1 MRHRVILCIGG
12 FIMLWNMQELLQLIK
27 DDLDLTDLPNV
38 LTDEMLQRH
47 IELSSLKE
55 MSIIYPRIEKFKIGT
70 HDMVHPEDMYAPKHR
85 GIEYNIPKWFLMQ
98 FKPVTLIDVDPISY
112 NESYGSLLPYSIGY
126 EPDDLIGAVAGVK
139 AMAGMSGNIVNSP
152 TPEYDNA
159 RQVIKIYSGW
169 SENNWEVTMGV
180 QHDPNLQT
188 IPDTAAITFR
198 QLATYDTGAYIYSKI
213 FRKDG
218 VETGVGSIT
227 LNLDKLRDCQQK
239 HDDLLKDLMD
249 EVSLDMDT
257 VEFF

>member
-1 MRHRVILCIGG
+1 
-12 FIMLWNMQELLQLIK
+12 MLWNMQELLQLIK

-55 MSIIYPRIEKFKIGT
+55 MSVIYPRHEKFKMGYR
-70 HDMVHPEDMYAPKHR
+70 DMVDPDDIYAPKHR
-85 GIEYNIPKWFLMQ
+85 GVEYNIPKWFLMQ
-98 FKPVTLIDVDPISY
+98 FKPVTLIAVEPISY

-126 EPDDLIGAVAGVK
+126 EPDDMINAVAGIK
-139 AMAGMSGNIVNSP
+139 AMAGMAGNIVNAP

-159 RQVIKIYSGW
+159 RQIIKLYNGW
-169 SENNWEVTMGV
+169 SRNTWEVTMGV

-188 IPDTAAITFR
+188 IPDTASITFR

-249 EVSLDMDT
+249 EASLDIDT
-257 VEFF
+257 MVFY

>member
-1 MRHRVILCIGG
+1 
-12 FIMLWNMQELLQLIK
+12 MLWNMQELLQLIK

-38 LTDEMLQRH
+38 LSDAALQKH
-47 IELSSLKE
+47 IELSSLRE
-55 MSIIYPRIEKFKIGT
+55 MSVIYPRQEKFKMGYR
-70 HDMVHPEDMYAPKHR
+70 DMVNPDDIYAPKHR
-85 GIEYNIPKWFLMQ
+85 GVEYNIPKWFLMQ
-98 FKPVTLIDVDPISY
+98 YRPVTLIAVEPISY

-126 EPDDLIGAVAGVK
+126 EPDDLITAVSGIK
-139 AMAGMSGNIVNSP
+139 AMAGMAGNIVNAP

-159 RQVIKIYSGW
+159 RQIIKLYNGW
-169 SENNWEVTMGV
+169 SRNTWEVTMGV

-188 IPDTAAITFR
+188 IPDTASITFR

-239 HDDLLKDLMD
+239 HDDLLKELID
-249 EVSLDMDT
+249 EASLDSDT
-257 VEFF
+257 MVFF